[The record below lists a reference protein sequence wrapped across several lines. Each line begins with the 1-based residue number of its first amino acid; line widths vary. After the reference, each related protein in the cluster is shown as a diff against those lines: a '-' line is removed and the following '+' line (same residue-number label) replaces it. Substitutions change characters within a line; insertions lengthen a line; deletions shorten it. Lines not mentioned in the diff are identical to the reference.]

1 MFCPQCG
8 KQNEETAVHCT
19 QCGSL
24 INMAAAAPPPPPQQF
39 VPPQQ
44 FGQPPMY
51 QAGQMP
57 PVPVQIPNYM
67 AQAVLVT
74 LLCCL
79 PIGIVGIF
87 KANGINKKIAA
98 GDIAGALADSKANK
112 TLLLVGCIA
121 GLVISVLYVM
131 AKMHT

>member
-24 INMAAAAPPPPPQQF
+24 INMAAAVPQPPPQQF

-57 PVPVQIPNYM
+57 PVPLQIPNYM
-67 AQAVLVT
+67 VQAILIT
-74 LLCCL
+74 LFCCL
-79 PIGIVGIF
+79 PLGIVGIF
-87 KANGINKKIAA
+87 KANAINKKIAS
-98 GDIAGALADSKANK
+98 GDIAGALADSNANK
-112 TLLLVGCIA
+112 TMLWIGFGV
-121 GLVISVLYVM
+121 GLVINALLIINQMKS
-131 AKMHT
+131 